1 MKLIR
6 LISLLTL
13 LLTGCNDALS
23 RESSFNNEY
32 SSINSQLASSIYS
45 DSGNIETSNSAL
57 SNSGSAYIDPEF
69 SIRITDC
76 FPTHTELD
84 VGNALNLNSSYVLC
98 LQRANKT
105 YHPCISPCFSVNIY
119 YHLPS

>member
-45 DSGNIETSNSAL
+45 DSGNIET
-57 SNSGSAYIDPEF
+57 F
-69 SIRITDC
+69 
-76 FPTHTELD
+76 
-84 VGNALNLNSSYVLC
+84 
-98 LQRANKT
+98 
-105 YHPCISPCFSVNIY
+105 
-119 YHLPS
+119 LPSPPNPW